1 MDILTK
7 ALDLMERAD
16 LDEDGDL
23 NYLEDDEDKFK
34 TGKKFQNENAYNQ
47 HLPYDVTEE
56 SQRLLMRIKTSLAKS
71 IQFDQESVHDWFC
84 ILESYIQIYGLAFSK
99 EDHIYFVR
107 LLYELLVTEGS
118 MDLYSILYVA
128 RCFTKLMH
136 KRFLISNDEL
146 QLDWRRL
153 YKAYERLLF
162 SETESL
168 GLRFVPENLES
179 NLCQAIILA
188 RPHFSL
194 DATQEM
200 LDEWRPM
207 LCPFSASIQ
216 RYITYFNLFLP
227 TTLPPEHHDK
237 GFKLWFDE
245 VMQLWLSG
253 KVNAAGYESKL
264 TLLLSRL
271 ASDCLG
277 FIDWEPYMPR
287 IFNYIKSSLN
297 LSRAM
302 SRNHLRR
309 NDSNDIGPYVQWMVY
324 MISNNTSCLDNIAK
338 LFKAIESFY
347 HPSNTDRRWH
357 AKLQQ
362 ILYKLPAY
370 YVKRLYRERY
380 KKNIW
385 SKRLPESY
393 RLTDESTSRFVDALL
408 PVVLTSMFNQAAIS
422 SAALALRDL
431 AILRPEKVIP
441 PLLERVYGSY
451 ETLTEPH
458 RLLASIN
465 CIASVVPAMVRP
477 CKYFN
482 EGPSHVV
489 PLLLNSLPGIDSNDM
504 RKCITV
510 FRFIAT
516 LAAHIRM
523 KDYSYLVEERP
534 DLTEEQQQLCLS
546 TSRFE
551 DFVLQFLDK
560 SFVLIENTAS
570 AHLFS
575 NLDHEH
581 QLKSGE
587 EGIIEAAIS
596 SVTLSILAQAS
607 YEIQQSALDRLYSYV
622 TRNIFDTK
630 TRGKAIATLCLAC
643 ARATP
648 EETLAKFVP
657 HFGRLILALTENEE
671 IFQGSI
677 LDDELLFSLLL
688 MSEIVR
694 CNSPHLL
701 KYREII
707 LQVLHRAL
715 RLKSKEGYMLGCSI
729 LRHLLRALT
738 NISCCDWKNID
749 LEDEVNK
756 ASEEKWPFDNWG
768 HAINIKDLKIKW
780 QIPGP
785 ELRGFALELLEI
797 FLKNAV
803 NGLLGWSRD
812 TIELTKDEVQRS
824 LHIVLSSLVGAA
836 SVLPALKSEPINLSK
851 SHVALDGLCISYTGT
866 EPIDFAD
873 GTNVRTWVLES
884 IKQVLV
890 HINRTCEDDTKSLAT
905 ICEIFATAVTYF
917 GYNKTEL
924 RLAAQRIKSMKSSSQ
939 NKLLGSRRHLRYLLV
954 ERVVQQH
961 RAMLHYK
968 GDPQFTKL
976 HLDIFTSLFELAQS
990 HYVEVRVL
998 AQDSVYLMVNCYP
1011 NLENIFVPK
1020 LVQELRQPTIEHK
1033 KFKGL
1038 LYLVVGRR
1046 SSTSIAIYN
1055 NWWILKQLWP
1065 TLVESPHSEKPSIV
1079 KLLDRICNMISKNF
1093 DTFELKYSFPTHI
1106 KKIAAELWAHKNLDK
1121 TVWQQPDEQYSKQ
1134 VMVEVE
1140 RRNLERVRDYEE
1152 LVLKLVGL
1160 IENPHLHW
1168 HRRIVA
1174 HCLFAQLLRDDHT
1187 LPVQALN
1194 LCINSLISERLSIR
1208 SKAVQL
1214 VSAQLKLHKR
1224 EHIKREV
1231 KISQLF
1237 GDGLQRRDKIM
1248 DQLETSASKISLEDI
1263 PMADDQV
1270 GADYGRESDK
1280 PTDADAPNVNFSN
1293 DWLQYKLRDEDYSKE
1308 EWDKLIFVDKS
1319 YIGFYAW
1326 PKALEIYE
1334 PYERQPQLNRT
1345 IEELNEHEAAI
1356 YKKFT
1361 DPAFVDKFVEYC
1373 CFEDHKGNFELHM
1386 FDTKRPILFKGL
1398 FRNYGPCM
1406 MEPFRKYVVEYST
1419 SSCGYK
1425 QRFVIEFLAGLL
1437 RGSKHWSYEMLRE
1450 LKDFVLSIL
1459 ERMTV
1464 GQENYNDW
1472 TGLSVYV
1479 FRNRDI
1485 RRMEWLLNY
1494 FVTKATSPKETLSP
1508 SISPFIQ
1515 ASRLTLA
1522 HYALIQCEWRAVDHI
1537 FPVVIENLKQQDHL
1551 LAYANIRLC
1560 LASIYSLVYMFDD
1573 PTTKSKIVGT
1583 MSKGPKRKEFIEFL
1597 LPRLALLEKGRQTQS
1612 FVGLDE
1618 SDANV
1623 DAENQD
1629 EESDGRTKLQREFI
1643 RAAADPTL
1651 VAAALPMET
1660 EVAEES
1666 DMVLIAETLMK
1677 FRQLEPNPG
1686 GSPISSGTLI
1696 ERYRNLQGHRQEYN
1710 KRKSQMTDDAMT
1722 VDASKVIKKSSVGDI
1737 GSTASRA
1744 TSFVDSLRESLS
1756 GINVAPA
1763 GSADLSEESSERKDA
1778 VKLMKLTSC
1787 WIIYNVCRMR
1797 SPVTADYF
1805 KLLPII
1811 CEMGRESNDPE
1822 LTADSL
1828 AAVAILGGSTL
1839 SADAVAESLN
1849 CIRKIISDHSWHAR
1863 VAAAAFIEMIISS
1876 NLFKLINS
1884 KQWRSDIEDIVINH
1898 LICDERIEVRESS
1911 SLTLSG
1917 MIHCEFTSVTTD
1929 LLDKFK
1935 RRANETLIKRK
1946 QANGTTVIDPKCTI
1960 IRHSGILC
1968 LCACVDAHPY
1978 TVPNYLPEIL
1988 TFLSDHL
1995 TDPQPIS
2002 TTIKKTMSNFKRTH
2016 HDNWQS
2022 DKKKFTEDQLC
2033 VLSNLLVGPNY
2044 YA

>member
-7 ALDLMERAD
+7 ALDLLDRAE
-16 LDEDGDL
+16 LDADGDL
-23 NYLEDDEDKFK
+23 DYLEDDEDKFK
-34 TGKKFQNENAYNQ
+34 TGKRFQNENAYNQ

-56 SQRLLMRIKTSLAKS
+56 SQRHLMRIKASLAKC
-71 IQFDQESVHDWFC
+71 IQLDQETVYEWFVD
-84 ILESYIQIYGLAFSK
+84 LERYIHLYGLAFSK

-107 LLYELLVTEGS
+107 LQYELIVS
-118 MDLYSILYVA
+118 KNMDLYYIALVA
-128 RCFTKLMH
+128 RCFSKLMH
-136 KRFLISNDEL
+136 KRFLIKSDEL
-146 QLDWRRL
+146 QFDWRKF
-153 YKAYERLLF
+153 YEAYERLLF

-168 GLRFVPENLES
+168 GLRFVPETLELHLS
-179 NLCQAIILA
+179 QAIVLA
-188 RPHFSL
+188 RPHFAL
-194 DATQEM
+194 NATQEM

-216 RYITYFNLFLP
+216 RAITYFNLFLP

-245 VMQLWLSG
+245 VLHLWLSG
-253 KVNAAGYESKL
+253 KVNVATYESKL

-287 IFNYIKSSLN
+287 IFNHIKSSLN
-297 LSRAM
+297 LSRSA
-302 SRNHLRR
+302 SRNYVRR
-309 NDSNDIGPYVQWMVY
+309 NDSIDIGPYVQWMVY
-324 MISNNTSCLDNIAK
+324 MISDNTSCLNHIAK

-357 AKLQQ
+357 TKLQQ
-362 ILYKLPAY
+362 FLYKLPAY
-370 YVKRLYRERY
+370 YVKRLYKERY

-408 PVVLTSMFNQAAIS
+408 PVVLTSMFNQAGIS

-465 CIASVVPAMVRP
+465 CMASVVPALVRP

-546 TSRFE
+546 TSQFE
-551 DFVLQFLDK
+551 NFVLQFLDK

-570 AHLFS
+570 AHSFS

-607 YEIQQSALDRLYSYV
+607 YVIQQSALDRLYSYV

-648 EETLAKFVP
+648 KETLAKFVP

-671 IFQGSI
+671 VFQESI

-701 KYREII
+701 DHKDVIV
-707 LQVLHRAL
+707 QVLHRAL
-715 RLKSKEGYMLGCSI
+715 RLTSKEGYMLGCSI

-738 NISCCDWKNID
+738 NISCCDWRNID
-749 LEDEVNK
+749 LEEEANK
-756 ASEEKWPFDNWG
+756 LAEEKWPFDNWG
-768 HAINIKDLKIKW
+768 HTINIKDLKIKW
-780 QIPGP
+780 QLPGP
-785 ELRGFALELLEI
+785 ELRAFAQELLEI
-797 FLKNAV
+797 FLRNAV
-803 NGLLGWSRD
+803 NSLLEWSNK
-812 TIELTKDEVQRS
+812 TLQLSKDEMQRS
-824 LHIVLSSLVGAA
+824 LHVVLSSLVGAA
-836 SVLPALKSEPINLSK
+836 SVLPALISEQLNLCELE
-851 SHVALDGLCISYTGT
+851 VPFVPLCVRYTGT
-866 EPIDFAD
+866 EPMDFAD
-873 GTNVRTWVLES
+873 GTNIRTWVLES
-884 IKQVLV
+884 INRVLA
-890 HINRTCEDDTKSLAT
+890 HINQFCEDDTKSLAT
-905 ICEIFATAVTYF
+905 ICEIYATAVTYF

-924 RLAAQRIKSMKSSSQ
+924 RMAAQRIKSMKSSSQ

-961 RAMLHYK
+961 RAMLLDK
-968 GDPQFTKL
+968 GEPEFTKL
-976 HLDIFTSLFELAQS
+976 HLDVFMNLFNLAQS

-998 AQDSVYLMVNCYP
+998 AQDSVYFIMNCFP
-1011 NLENIFVPK
+1011 SLENVFVPR
-1020 LVQELRQPTIEHK
+1020 LVEELKRQDIEHK

-1038 LYLVVGRR
+1038 LHLVLGRR
-1046 SSTSIAIYN
+1046 SYTSIAIDP
-1055 NWWILKQLWP
+1055 NWRTLNQLWP
-1065 TLVESPHSEKPSIV
+1065 ALIESPHSEKPSIV
-1079 KLLDRICNMISKNF
+1079 KLLDRICNLVSKSF
-1093 DTFELKYSFPTHI
+1093 DTFELKCSFPEHI
-1106 KKIAAELWAHKNLDK
+1106 KKIASELWSSGTLDSSLY
-1121 TVWQQPDEQYSKQ
+1121 QQPDEQFTNQ
-1134 VMVEVE
+1134 VM
-1140 RRNLERVRDYEE
+1140 ERVQQRNAQRLQYYQQ
-1152 LVLKLVGL
+1152 LVLKLVEL

-1168 HRRIVA
+1168 HRRIMA
-1174 HCLFAQLLRDDHT
+1174 YCLFAQLMRDDYP
-1187 LPVQALN
+1187 LPVPALN
-1194 LCINSLISERLSIR
+1194 MCLSSLISERLSIR

-1224 EHIKREV
+1224 KHAKRKV
-1231 KISQLF
+1231 KTVQLLESNNQF
-1237 GDGLQRRDKIM
+1237 QDVTM
-1248 DQLETSASKISLEDI
+1248 DQLEARAGKISLEDAPTI
-1263 PMADDQV
+1263 NNQQQV
-1270 GADYGRESDK
+1270 SPIKQDESNPK
-1280 PTDADAPNVNFSN
+1280 NFNYSN
-1293 DWLQYKLRDEDYSKE
+1293 KWLQYELRDNNYTKY
-1308 EWDKLIFVDKS
+1308 EWDKLIFVDKPH
-1319 YIGFYAW
+1319 IGFYTW
-1326 PKALEIYE
+1326 PKELEIYE
-1334 PYERQPQLNRT
+1334 PYDKQPKLNRNP
-1345 IEELNEHEAAI
+1345 EELNEHELVI
-1356 YKKFT
+1356 YKKFN
-1361 DPAFVDKFVEYC
+1361 DASFIEKLVEYF
-1373 CFEDHKGNFELHM
+1373 CFEDQKGGSEHHV

-1406 MEPFRKYVVEYST
+1406 LEPFKKYIIEYST
-1419 SSCGYK
+1419 SSCEHK
-1425 QRFVIEFLAGLL
+1425 QKFVIEFLAGLL
-1437 RGSKHWSYEMLRE
+1437 RGSKHWSYDMHEE
-1450 LKDFVLSIL
+1450 LKTFVLSIL
-1459 ERMTV
+1459 DQMTV
-1464 GQENYNDW
+1464 SQENYNDW
-1472 TGLSVYV
+1472 TGLSVYI

-1485 RRMEWLLNY
+1485 RRMEWLLKY
-1494 FVTKATSPKETLSP
+1494 FITKATSPKETLSP
-1508 SISPFIQ
+1508 TISPFIQ

-1537 FPVVIENLKQQDHL
+1537 FPVVSENLKQQDHL

-1560 LASIYSLVYMFDD
+1560 LASIYSLIYMFDD
-1573 PTTKSKIVGT
+1573 PTTLTMIPGT
-1583 MSKGPKRKEFIEFL
+1583 LANGPKRIDFIEFL
-1597 LPRLALLEKGRQTQS
+1597 LPKLSILEKGRQS
-1612 FVGLDE
+1612 HLSIG
-1618 SDANV
+1618 
-1623 DAENQD
+1623 
-1629 EESDGRTKLQREFI
+1629 SDGLAANFALGNQEQDSNGGAKLQRKFI
-1643 RAAADPTL
+1643 QTAADPVPVTAGL
-1651 VAAALPMET
+1651 SIDPEQPEFFGSRKALARLRLWEKHQENPEAYNAALA
-1660 EVAEES
+1660 EV
-1666 DMVLIAETLMK
+1666 
-1677 FRQLEPNPG
+1677 FRED
-1686 GSPISSGTLI
+1686 
-1696 ERYRNLQGHRQEYN
+1696 QGQRQDYN
-1710 KRKSQMTDDAMT
+1710 KRKCQIADDAMAD
-1722 VDASKVIKKSSVGDI
+1722 DASKVVKKSSVGEI
-1737 GSTASRA
+1737 GSTTSRA
-1744 TSFVDSLRESLS
+1744 TSFVDGLRESLPNIDVQQS
-1756 GINVAPA
+1756 STV
-1763 GSADLSEESSERKDA
+1763 DLSDESQERKDA

-1787 WIIYNVCRMR
+1787 WVIYNVCRMK
-1797 SPVTADYF
+1797 SPVSADYF

-1839 SADAVAESLN
+1839 SSDAVVESLK
-1849 CIRKIISDHSWHAR
+1849 CVRKIISDHSWHAR
-1863 VAAAAFIEMIISS
+1863 VAAAAFIEMIIAS
-1876 NLFKLINS
+1876 NLFKLIS
-1884 KQWRSDIEDIVINH
+1884 SEQWRSDIEDIVINH

-1917 MIHCEFTSVTTD
+1917 MIHCEFTNVTPD

-1968 LCACVDAHPY
+1968 LCACVDAYPY
-1978 TVPNYLPEIL
+1978 TVPDYLPGVL

-2033 VLSNLLVGPNY
+2033 VLANLLVGPNY